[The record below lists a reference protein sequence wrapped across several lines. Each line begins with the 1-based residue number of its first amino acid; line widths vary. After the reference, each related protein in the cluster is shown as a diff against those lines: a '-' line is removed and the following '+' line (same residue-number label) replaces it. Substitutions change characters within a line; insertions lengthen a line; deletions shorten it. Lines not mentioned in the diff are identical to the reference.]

1 MVIRFF
7 LLQAHYR
14 STIDFSNES
23 LKAAEKGLARL
34 FSSIKTLQ
42 NLEPSPK
49 STVDISS
56 YKIKCNDAMNDD
68 LNTPI
73 VLSHLFDAVKVI
85 NSAKKKF
92 DLSKEDILELKD
104 LFYNYTYKI
113 FGLTEIEKK
122 DDTQELNGIMKI
134 LLEIRKNLKKK
145 RLGYCRLYSGPIK

>member
-23 LKAAEKGLARL
+23 LQAAEKGLARL
-34 FSSIKTLQ
+34 FSAIKTLQ
-42 NLEPSPK
+42 NLEHSLK

-56 YKIKCNDAMNDD
+56 YKTKCSDAMNDD

-85 NSAKKKF
+85 NSAK
-92 DLSKEDILELKD
+92 
-104 LFYNYTYKI
+104 
-113 FGLTEIEKK
+113 EKK
-122 DDTQELNGIMKI
+122 V
-134 LLEIRKNLKKK
+134 
-145 RLGYCRLYSGPIK
+145 